1 MSELERLR
9 TLLLAPEQG
18 ELQQQRAAIEALQ
31 QAQTDLP
38 DRLPEML
45 DQVESGA
52 RRESLHRVLAPVVAA
67 SLADAVRRDR
77 RSIVDALFPII
88 GPSIRKA
95 IAEALRAF
103 AADLNRALD
112 HSLTPRG
119 LRWRLES
126 WRTGVPFSQVVMK
139 HTLRY
144 RIDHLF
150 LIERESGLLLH
161 RYTAPELPDLDADA
175 IAGMLTAIGDFVRDS
190 VQSDQDTESGLAS
203 ATIGEHLL
211 QVYEGPRAVLA
222 CFIQGVPPSEL
233 SAHLRTALEDLH
245 REQDAAGEAFDWELE
260 ASRVLG
266 IDAMSQLSNVDP
278 KVVRPPRWPMILL
291 LLLLL
296 GLLGALGY
304 QRWQR
309 AETGQ
314 RLRAAVTSMPGWQ
327 LLTLD
332 HDGVWK
338 LKLLRD
344 PDSEPSAAL
353 ADLVDLPSDQVEIEE
368 QSFLALDE
376 PLVAARA
383 RRLLQPAVGT
393 ELNFREGR
401 LQVTGSAE
409 RSWVQRLQQLGPWLP
424 GVISIDVSALTV
436 TPDAADLA
444 RLRALQADV
453 AARPIPFRR
462 GRSQLEPLALPAAQ
476 ALATVLREALALARD
491 NEIGAIIRLRGWS
504 DDGGSDKL
512 NADLRAA
519 RAQALQEVLVSQG
532 IPPDVFIVETD
543 DQGLGT
549 PAATAEVQLEPAP

>member
-9 TLLLAPEQG
+9 QLLLAPEQG

-45 DQVESGA
+45 DQVESSA
-52 RRESLHRVLAPVVAA
+52 RRDALHRVLAPVVAA

-126 WRTGVPFSQVVMK
+126 VRTGVPFSQVVMK

-211 QVYEGPRAVLA
+211 QVCEGPRAVLA

-245 REQDAAGEAFDWELE
+245 GDQDAADETFDWELA
-260 ASRVLG
+260 ASRRLG
-266 IDAMSQLSNVDP
+266 IDALSQLTGSDP
-278 KVVRPPRWPMILL
+278 EAARPPRWPMILL
-291 LLLLL
+291 LLLVL
-296 GLLGALGY
+296 GLLGAFGY

-309 AETGQ
+309 AETGE
-314 RLRAAVTSMPGWQ
+314 RLRAAVTAMPGWQ
-327 LLTLD
+327 LLALD
-332 HDGVWK
+332 FDGLWQ

-344 PDSEPSAAL
+344 PDSGPTAEL
-353 ADLVDLPSDQVEIEE
+353 ADMVDLQGGRIEIEE
-368 QSFLALDE
+368 QAFLALDE

-383 RRLLQPAVGT
+383 RRLLQPADGT
-393 ELNFREGR
+393 ELRFQHGR
-401 LQVTGSAE
+401 LQVSGSAE
-409 RSWVQRLQQLGPWLP
+409 RSWARRLQQLGPWLP
-424 GVISIDVSALTV
+424 GVASIDISALTI

-444 RLRALQADV
+444 RLKALQADV
-453 AARPIPFRR
+453 ATRPIPFRR

-476 ALATVLREALALARD
+476 ALAGVLRELLDLARS
-491 NEIGAIIRLRGWS
+491 NEIRAIIRLRGWS

-519 RAQALQEVLVSQG
+519 RAQALQEVLVNQG
-532 IPPDVFIVETD
+532 IPPEVLLLESD

-549 PAATAEVQLEPAP
+549 PAATAEVQLDPAP

>member
-9 TLLLAPEQG
+9 QLLLAPEQG
-18 ELQQQRAAIEALQ
+18 ELQQQRAAIDALQ
-31 QAQTDLP
+31 KAQTDLP

-52 RRESLHRVLAPVVAA
+52 RRDALHRVLAPVVAA

-245 REQDAAGEAFDWELE
+245 RDQDAAGEAFDWELA
-260 ASRVLG
+260 ASQLLG
-266 IDAMSQLSNVDP
+266 IDAMSQLSRSDP
-278 KVVRPPRWPMILL
+278 QVARPPRWPMILL

-296 GLLGALGY
+296 GLLGAFGY

-309 AETGQ
+309 ADTGQ
-314 RLRAAVTSMPGWQ
+314 RLRAAVTAMPGWQ
-327 LLTLD
+327 LLALD
-332 HDGVWK
+332 FDGVWK

-344 PDSEPSAAL
+344 PDSEPSAEL
-353 ADLVDLPSDQVEIEE
+353 AYMVDLPGDQIEIEE
-368 QSFLALDE
+368 QAFLALDE

-383 RRLLQPAVGT
+383 RRLLQPADGT
-393 ELNFREGR
+393 ELRFQQGR
-401 LQVTGSAE
+401 LQVSGSAE
-409 RSWVQRLQQLGPWLP
+409 RSWVRRLQQLGPWLP
-424 GVISIDVSALTV
+424 GVASIDIQGLTT

-444 RLRALQADV
+444 RLKALQADI
-453 AARPIPFRR
+453 ATRPIPFRR

-476 ALATVLREALALARD
+476 ALAGVLRELMDLARS
-491 NEIGAIIRLRGWS
+491 NEIRAIIRLRGWS

-532 IPPDVFIVETD
+532 IPPEVLVLESD

-549 PAATAEVQLEPAP
+549 PAATAEVQLDPAP